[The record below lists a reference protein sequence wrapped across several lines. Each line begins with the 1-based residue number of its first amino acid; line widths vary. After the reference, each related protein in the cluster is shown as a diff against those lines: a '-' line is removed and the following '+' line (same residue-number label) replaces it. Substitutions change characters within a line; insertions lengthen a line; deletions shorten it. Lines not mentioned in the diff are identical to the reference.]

1 MLTVT
6 DRNLIKIIKVH
17 NKILIMNNTTDVVN
31 ITLKEIMKKYT
42 KKDKPKTIC
51 YYCNKEGHIERYCY
65 RKQRKELKEI
75 RCCKCGEKEHR
86 MMNCTS
92 EIESNINNSRKA
104 RIQRRIE
111 NQQNN
116 INENNNIKQ

>member
-1 MLTVT
+1 
-6 DRNLIKIIKVH
+6 
-17 NKILIMNNTTDVVN
+17 MNNRTDVIN
-31 ITLKEIMKKYT
+31 ITLKEIMEKYT

-75 RCCKCGEKEHR
+75 RCYKCGEKGHR

-92 EIESNINNSRKA
+92 ETESNINNSRKA